1 MITIDVRAGRALD
14 QPVDALLLPVSGGAD
29 EWSGIA
35 LEIDAALGGEM
46 KRLAGESEFTGAA
59 GTTFMLPTLGAI
71 ASRRVCLV
79 GTGASEPGGDHDDK
93 RRRGWANGL
102 RSAAQAG
109 ARSIAVAL
117 DSPGSA
123 TVELAAEGML
133 LGSYRF
139 VEHLGSLRQRERDR
153 ATPEVTIV
161 VDANEVAG
169 VTETVRQH
177 TAIAEGVYL
186 ARDLVSEPASALNPA
201 TMATR
206 ASDVAAAHGLECT
219 VLGVKEL
226 ERLGA
231 GALLGVGKGSDVPP
245 CLIHLV
251 YRPDGEV
258 SGPPVGLV
266 GKCITFDTGGYSIK
280 TGEGMLTMKG
290 DMAGGAAVLGAMG
303 ALRALD
309 VRREVHGIICAA
321 ENMISG
327 AAFRP
332 GDVLTAMNGITIEIT
347 STDAEGRLV
356 LADGLVY
363 TARQGV
369 AEMVD
374 LATLTGAAVV
384 ALGDTTALFA
394 SDDGLAT
401 LLLAAAARTG
411 ERTWRMPLIADYKDR
426 LKGEIADL
434 KNTGG
439 RPAGAVIAALFL
451 EYFREGIPWAHLDI
465 AGSARA
471 ENTSG
476 YTPQGATGTGVRT
489 LLSYLSTSQA

>member
-29 EWSGIA
+29 AWSGIA

-117 DSPGSA
+117 DSPGAA

-186 ARDLVSEPASALNPA
+186 ARDLVSEPASTLNPA

-303 ALRALD
+303 ALRTLD

-451 EYFREGIPWAHLDI
+451 EYFREGTPWAHLDI

>member
-206 ASDVAAAHGLECT
+206 ASDVAAAHGLECSASRSWSAS
-219 VLGVKEL
+219 VL
-226 ERLGA
+226 ERSS
-231 GALLGVGKGSDVPP
+231 V
-245 CLIHLV
+245 
-251 YRPDGEV
+251 
-258 SGPPVGLV
+258 
-266 GKCITFDTGGYSIK
+266 
-280 TGEGMLTMKG
+280 
-290 DMAGGAAVLGAMG
+290 
-303 ALRALD
+303 
-309 VRREVHGIICAA
+309 
-321 ENMISG
+321 
-327 AAFRP
+327 
-332 GDVLTAMNGITIEIT
+332 
-347 STDAEGRLV
+347 
-356 LADGLVY
+356 
-363 TARQGV
+363 
-369 AEMVD
+369 
-374 LATLTGAAVV
+374 
-384 ALGDTTALFA
+384 
-394 SDDGLAT
+394 
-401 LLLAAAARTG
+401 
-411 ERTWRMPLIADYKDR
+411 
-426 LKGEIADL
+426 
-434 KNTGG
+434 
-439 RPAGAVIAALFL
+439 
-451 EYFREGIPWAHLDI
+451 
-465 AGSARA
+465 SARA
-471 ENTSG
+471 AMCR
-476 YTPQGATGTGVRT
+476 PA
-489 LLSYLSTSQA
+489 

>member
-14 QPVDALLLPVSGGAD
+14 QPVDTLLLPVSGGAD

-35 LEIDAALGGEM
+35 LEIDATLGGEM

-117 DSPGSA
+117 DSPGAA

-161 VDANEVAG
+161 VDAHEVAG

-186 ARDLVSEPASALNPA
+186 ARDLVSEPASTLNPA

-401 LLLAAAARTG
+401 LLLDAAARTG